1 MTDDLAEIDLPTDL
15 PDPLEVLTPLA
26 DIEVG
31 EATDDS
37 DRPALA
43 TATLRILVFGSRNYK
58 DRLAVWAYL
67 NGHLAGLQDGETL
80 GVISGMAPGADLLG
94 YEWALEH
101 PEVALGEFPA
111 DWDGLGKA
119 AGFIRNKQ
127 MLDEGHPHL
136 GLGFTDDLAT
146 SRGTSDMARRLE
158 AARVPY
164 LIIGKQK
171 PPRR

>member
-1 MTDDLAEIDLPTDL
+1 MTRWLETAQWLPM
-15 PDPLEVLTPLA
+15 
-26 DIEVG
+26 
-31 EATDDS
+31 S
-37 DRPALA
+37 D
-43 TATLRILVFGSRNYK
+43 
-58 DRLAVWAYL
+58 
-67 NGHLAGLQDGETL
+67 
-80 GVISGMAPGADLLG
+80 APNT
-94 YEWALEH
+94 
-101 PEVALGEFPA
+101 LGEFPA